1 MTRADRPTSPLRCW
15 RIVCVVRIWMFVF
28 LPRGSKL
35 LTQATNWSNAL
46 SATRDHWKARGGGY
60 VVPPRPPSASSSLG
74 RACRCVPCFWRR
86 PRVSLSD
93 LLLFGK
99 SERRTWGPLRGEQ
112 LSFFFLYPWL
122 PDNQHAPWQKQTW
135 ATGRA
140 LPHRHTREIFSVW
153 GFIWLQ
159 AAREPNR

>member
-46 SATRDHWKARGGGY
+46 SATRDYWKARGGGY
-60 VVPPRPPSASSSLG
+60 VVPPAPHPPHPPSAERAVACHVSDAGPGCLCRTFCCLEKASGERGAHWGESS
-74 RACRCVPCFWRR
+74 CP
-86 PRVSLSD
+86 
-93 LLLFGK
+93 
-99 SERRTWGPLRGEQ
+99 
-112 LSFFFLYPWL
+112 FFFLYPWL

-140 LPHRHTREIFSVW
+140 LPNRHTREIFSVW